1 MISCE
6 HEETLKFK
14 GKDEYDVSII
24 RGRRMKKKLAI
35 LLVLVLLL
43 STLAGCGGGNGSG
56 GDSESAEPFKVG
68 AIYPLSGANAL
79 LGSQCLAAVKIA
91 VDIVNANGG
100 VQGRQVQLVSA
111 DAPDPTAATTEAG
124 RLVDQ
129 QGVQVIFGSLA
140 SGNAL
145 AIAGVTEKSGVT
157 LVESGGIADALTD
170 SGFKN
175 VFRILDKGGLRG
187 AAGVTY
193 TADVIAPMLN
203 IAPKDLRV
211 AIIHEE
217 SSYGTSVADGAEN
230 KIKELGLNLVAR
242 EHYNSTITD
251 MSALVLKL
259 KEAKPDVLF
268 TVNYINDAILL
279 VDTLKQYDAIPKV
292 LMGCG
297 AGTTDPNFAATIG
310 ADSDGFFCT
319 DMPTNLPL
327 DVFTDEAMKNVVSEF
342 RERFRKEFPDM
353 NNVSVAAEA
362 AFAGSYTFMN
372 NILPNAKTLDAAGI
386 REAALT
392 TKLDMTTLGFG
403 WDLGDDG
410 QNYAASANINQWQGG
425 KVVTVSPDKLKNG
438 EVINVPLPIAGQ

>member
-1 MISCE
+1 
-6 HEETLKFK
+6 
-14 GKDEYDVSII
+14 
-24 RGRRMKKKLAI
+24 MKKKNLAI
-35 LLVLVLLL
+35 LLVLVMLL
-43 STLAGCGGGNGSG
+43 STLTGCGGGGEEET
-56 GDSESAEPFKVG
+56 GDAEPFKVG

-79 LGSQCLAAVKIA
+79 LGTQCLAAVKIA

-100 VQGRQVQLVSA
+100 VQGRPVELVEA

-140 SGNAL
+140 SGNSL

-157 LVESGGIADALTD
+157 LVESGGIADAITD

-175 VFRILDKGGLRG
+175 VFRILDKGSLRG
-187 AAGVTY
+187 AAG
-193 TADVIAPMLN
+193 ADYVVSALAPMLN
-203 IAPKDLRV
+203 IDAKELKV

-217 SSYGTSVADGAEN
+217 SAYGTSVADGAVAKLE
-230 KIKELGLNLVAR
+230 ELGVNVVIR
-242 EHYNSTITD
+242 ESYNSTITD
-251 MSALVLKL
+251 MSAMVLKL
-259 KEAKPDVLF
+259 QDAKPDVLLS
-268 TVNYINDAILL
+268 VNYINDAILL
-279 VDTLKQYDAIPKV
+279 VDTLKQYDAMPKV
-292 LMGCG
+292 MMGCG
-297 AGTTDPNFAATIG
+297 AGTTDPNFAKTIG
-310 ADSDGFFCT
+310 ADSDGIFCT

-327 DVFTDEAMKNVVSEF
+327 EYFTDEDMNQVVSEF
-342 RERFRKEFPDM
+342 RERFKTEFPDL

-362 AFAGSYTFMN
+362 AFAGSYTFLN

-386 REAALT
+386 REAALS

-425 KVVTVSPDKLKNG
+425 KVVTVAPERVKNG
-438 EVINVPLPIAGQ
+438 DVINVPLPIAAQ